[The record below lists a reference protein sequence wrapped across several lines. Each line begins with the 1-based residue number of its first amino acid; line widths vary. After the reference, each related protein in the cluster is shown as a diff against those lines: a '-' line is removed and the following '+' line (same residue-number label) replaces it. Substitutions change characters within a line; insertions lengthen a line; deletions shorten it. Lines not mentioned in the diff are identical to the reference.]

1 MAASLALIR
10 EYLPQLGED
19 LSKKIAEK
27 AEFITIPKGS
37 EILKEG
43 QYIKVIP
50 IVVKGT
56 LKVFSRYDDKEFLLY
71 FIQQSES
78 CVLSFSAFMENETS
92 KVFAV
97 AEEETTLLAIPSDRL
112 NSWLNEHPVLHKLF
126 YHQYHQRYGEL
137 IRMIEQLIFLRL
149 EDRLLEYL
157 KERSRLQSNG
167 LVTLSHREIAGDL
180 GTAREVVS
188 RLLRKLEKEH
198 RIELKELGI
207 AMV

>member
-10 EYLPQLGED
+10 EYLPQLGEE
-19 LSKKIAEK
+19 LSKKIAEE
-27 AEFITIPKGS
+27 AEFVTIPKGS

-78 CVLSFSAFMENETS
+78 CVLSFSAFLENETS
-92 KVFAV
+92 KVYAV
-97 AEEETTLLAIPSDRL
+97 AEEETTLLAIPSERL
-112 NSWLNEHPVLHKLF
+112 NPWLNEHPVLHKLF

-167 LVTLSHREIAGDL
+167 MVSLSHREIAADL

-188 RLLRKLEKEH
+188 RLLRKLEKEQ
-198 RIELKELGI
+198 RIELHDQGI
-207 AMV
+207 SLV

>member
-1 MAASLALIR
+1 
-10 EYLPQLGED
+10 
-19 LSKKIAEK
+19 
-27 AEFITIPKGS
+27 
-37 EILKEG
+37 
-43 QYIKVIP
+43 
-50 IVVKGT
+50 
-56 LKVFSRYDDKEFLLY
+56 
-71 FIQQSES
+71 
-78 CVLSFSAFMENETS
+78 
-92 KVFAV
+92 
-97 AEEETTLLAIPSDRL
+97 
-112 NSWLNEHPVLHKLF
+112 
-126 YHQYHQRYGEL
+126 
-137 IRMIEQLIFLRL
+137 MIEQLIFLRL